1 MRVAVR
7 AGLTMAWFAVFALAG
22 CGNDV
27 DFDARV
33 PDPAYAKG
41 TGPVVLFDQGHH
53 NRHELGGSYKPFA
66 TLVENDGFQVREFKE
81 FFTLDALKRGAILVI
96 VAAQSQT
103 DTNAES
109 AFTTAEIRAV
119 ADWVKAGGSLLLVTD
134 HYPFPNA
141 AEGLAA
147 AFGLEVGKG
156 MVFDEQHYRQGS
168 KDESR
173 LIFSRQNGLL
183 ASHAITTGAKAERQ
197 GRLGRNIH
205 RRCLQTARSVGNRA
219 EARAVRAGLC
229 RRARDPAQQRRYRR
243 RRQIRQSA
251 FRRRL
256 GAGRRLSIRRGPG
269 GRGCGGRCANRAGR
283 RRTQAGHEAPGND
296 NRIFVLNIMGWL
308 GRAP

>member
-66 TLVENDGFQVREFKE
+66 TLAENDGFQVREFKE
-81 FFTLDALKRGAILVI
+81 SFTLDALKRGAILVI

-183 ASHAITTGAKAERQ
+183 ASHAITTGAKAGDRVDLVETFTGDAFKPRDPSAIVLRLAPSAQ
-197 GRLGRNIH
+197 VFVGVPEIRRSSGDTAVDVKFVNPRSGAGWGQAVAFQFGAGRVV
-205 RRCLQTARSVGNRA
+205 AVA
-219 EARAVRAGLC
+219 EAAALT
-229 RRARDPAQQRRYRR
+229 AQ
-243 RRQIRQSA
+243 A
-251 FRRRL
+251 DGGRRL
-256 GAGRRLSIRRGPG
+256 GM
-269 GRGCGGRCANRAGR
+269 N
-283 RRTQAGHEAPGND
+283 APGND